1 LGDGEKGGNLMSR
14 IREFA
19 DKYNITTNDIKNL
32 TISSLIMKMQQKSS
46 EDDLPLLSNLA
57 NMVSVVGLGNKKLQ

>member
-1 LGDGEKGGNLMSR
+1 MEVAVTLLAR

-32 TISSLIMKMQQKSS
+32 TISSLLLKMQQKSS
-46 EDDLPLLSNLA
+46 DEDRSSILSLANLASNL
-57 NMVSVVGLGNKKLQ
+57 GLSNKKL